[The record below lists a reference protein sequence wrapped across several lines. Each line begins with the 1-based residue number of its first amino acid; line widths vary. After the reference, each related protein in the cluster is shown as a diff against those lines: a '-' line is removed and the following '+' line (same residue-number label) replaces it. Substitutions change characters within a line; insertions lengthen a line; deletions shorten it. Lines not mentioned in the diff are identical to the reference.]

1 MPLHDKP
8 IETHSP
14 KIASNE
20 PTIPTSTKI
29 IKLGSE
35 KKLQKYRDLLIEGK
49 TMVAR
54 YKLYQ
59 AFKNRPHFK
68 ELLEWVE
75 RVEQELD

>member
-1 MPLHDKP
+1 MPLRDKP

-14 KIASNE
+14 
-20 PTIPTSTKI
+20 KI

-75 RVEQELD
+75 RVEQEVKN